1 MVCTDNLQN
10 VNTKRV
16 KQLQSNH
23 LGHLRPAGMA
33 AAGTAAG
40 PSTSKKVL
48 DLDIY
53 SDLKQNDEVSLT
65 F

>member
-1 MVCTDNLQN
+1 MH
-10 VNTKRV
+10 TKLK
-16 KQLQSNH
+16 KQLH
-23 LGHLRPAGMA
+23 LDHLRPAGMA
-33 AAGTAAG
+33 AGTSAG
-40 PSTSKKVL
+40 PSTSKEEL